1 MTVPEPVGDE
11 LFPPDDV
18 EAGCWSPGP
27 YGPGDE
33 LGTYHEVGSDQIAA
47 ALRQLDLSR
56 PLRTFDMG
64 YRLFPGYPAFG
75 ARSYRIRLGVQGL
88 DPGPDFEGVV
98 LNPKTRG
105 DNRLSSLEERV
116 EMTFNMGAK
125 INGLHHAGVGSRF
138 YGDRRLADIAA
149 ANGAGQLDTPSW
161 GPPIV
166 TRGMLLDVVAA
177 KVAAGDDAD
186 LSADPTGRPLL
197 RDRYRVT
204 VEDLVAAI
212 AHRQLPLFEPGDAI
226 FVRTGWGQ
234 LVTTDPE
241 RFRSGSPGV
250 FLRECRWLAAS
261 RPAIVGT
268 DSWMWGTSDP
278 AVTGHTAAACHQ
290 EMLGRFGIR
299 VGEGIHLDELAGAGV
314 DRFVFCH
321 NPLRA
326 EGAVSSNAPALAIA
340 NVPPAG

>member
-1 MTVPEPVGDE
+1 MPVDEPVGDE
-11 LFPPDDV
+11 LFDPDAV
-18 EAGCWSPGP
+18 EGGCWSPGP

-33 LGTYHEVGSDQIAA
+33 LGTYHEVGSDQMAA

-75 ARSYRIRLGVQGL
+75 TRSYRIRLAVQGM
-88 DPGPDFEGVV
+88 DPGPDFAGEV
-98 LNPKTRG
+98 LNPSVRG
-105 DNRLSSLEERV
+105 DNRMASLEERV

-125 INGLHHAGVGSRF
+125 INGLHHAGVGATF
-138 YGDRRLADIAA
+138 YGGRRLADIVA
-149 ANGAGQLDTPSW
+149 ANGAGQLDTPTW

-166 TRGMLLDVVAA
+166 TRGLLVDVLAD
-177 KVAAGDDAD
+177 KVASGEASA
-186 LSADPTGRPLL
+186 LSAAPDGRPLL
-197 RDRYRVT
+197 TDGYRIT
-204 VEDLVAAI
+204 VEDLEAAI
-212 AHRQLPLFEPGDAI
+212 ARQGLPPFAPGDAV

-234 LVTTDPE
+234 LVTTDPD
-241 RFRSGSPGV
+241 RFRSASPGV
-250 FLRECRWLAAS
+250 FVRECRWLAGF
-261 RPAIVGT
+261 RPAIAGT
-268 DSWMWGTSDP
+268 DSWMWGTSDR

-290 EMLGRFGIR
+290 EMLARFGIR
-299 VGEGIHLDELAGAGV
+299 LGEGIHLDELADAGV

-340 NVPPAG
+340 NVAG